1 VPQKPPPYQKP
12 FAKAVYLEY
21 TFKTTK
27 HILTFILPKERNH
40 QRLKLKEHR
49 QQPTFKV
56 NPTETPISKSL

>member
-27 HILTFILPKERNH
+27 HILTFILPKETERNH
-40 QRLKLKEHR
+40 QRLKE
-49 QQPTFKV
+49 QTTTDF
-56 NPTETPISKSL
+56 